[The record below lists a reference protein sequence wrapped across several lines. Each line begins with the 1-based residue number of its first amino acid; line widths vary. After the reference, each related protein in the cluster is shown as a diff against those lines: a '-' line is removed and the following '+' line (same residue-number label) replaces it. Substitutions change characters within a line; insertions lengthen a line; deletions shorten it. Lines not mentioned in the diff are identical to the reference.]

1 MGIYD
6 NVEFTI
12 REKAERGFSLPVTLS
27 VKNIA
32 KLWSDDDRDRAVFV
46 EAMQKAIE
54 RRILKIQP
62 GSYYSLA
69 TKTHV
74 NVYDYSFVFNENGS
88 IRVEWIYDES
98 ITGLCAEIDPLAKI
112 SKCDFMA
119 WLKNENE
126 PLPKNCLLEKW
137 YKESVLDADADADAD
152 TEASNSKTTSINT
165 GGVTD
170 VFSKF
175 KNLRCNEISIVMSD
189 EMAHMMIKGKTIKVA
204 PDQLGLSV
212 HSQGWN
218 LLLAASVS
226 DGDLSGGLRK
236 LNSSSDLEAEK
247 IKIKTVISRLRNSL
261 KRSMGLADDP
271 IIYSKNSSY
280 KFSFK
285 AMYHKSLK
293 SNVSYDG
300 DAMDHVDGNASHDDR
315 RGNDG
320 FWSEDDDD

>member
-12 REKAERGFSLPVTLS
+12 REKAERGFSLPITLS

-62 GSYYSLA
+62 GRYYSLE
-69 TKTHV
+69 TKMHG
-74 NVYDYSFVFNENGS
+74 NVYDYSFVFNDDGS

-98 ITGLCAEIDPLAKI
+98 IKGLCADIDPLAKI
-112 SKCDFMA
+112 SKCDFME

-137 YKESVLDADADADAD
+137 YKDSVLEAEADG
-152 TEASNSKTTSINT
+152 SKSKTTSINIT
-165 GGVTD
+165 G

-189 EMAHMMIKGKTIKVA
+189 KIAKIVIRSKIIKVT
-204 PDQLGLSV
+204 PDELGLSEEN
-212 HSQGWN
+212 QGWK
-218 LLLAASVS
+218 LLLAAS
-226 DGDLSGGLRK
+226 LSSGNLSNGLGK
-236 LNSSSDLEAEK
+236 LNSSSDLDAERK
-247 IKIKTVISRLRNSL
+247 KVKTIISRLRNSL
-261 KRSMGLADDP
+261 KSSMGLADDP
-271 IIYSKNSSY
+271 IIFSKNAGY
-280 KFSFK
+280 RFNFK
-285 AMYHKSLK
+285 VMSNELLK
-293 SNVSYDG
+293 SNVSHDS
-300 DAMDHVDGNASHDDR
+300 DAMDYVEDYSPNHSR

-320 FWSEDDDD
+320 FWNDDAD